1 MNRLAEIQ
9 NLLVAE
15 DAGVLD
21 GLECPDCHVRSVA
34 VRYTEPQE
42 GVYRLWFLC
51 SECKFQQRVQLAGK
65 PKYFSIQRVDERLQA
80 YDADILEKCVFPL
93 PGDPTSTSST

>member
-9 NLLVAE
+9 NLLSAE

-21 GLECPDCHVRSVA
+21 GLDCPDCHLRSVS

-51 SECKFQQRVQLAGK
+51 SQCKFQQRVQLAGK
-65 PKYFSIQRVDERLQA
+65 PKHFSIERVDERLQK
-80 YDADILEKCVFPL
+80 YDADILEKCHFKL
-93 PGDPTSTSST
+93 PENPTSTL